1 MNLVPVDILDDLL
14 PVVIKN
20 LETLKKI
27 ERAQTAEDRGPH
39 GSSRIATNWQRRN
52 EMKMLRAIIRPEK
65 ESAVASALAQG
76 GFPAMTKW
84 DVLGRGKQQG
94 VQVGGQLYDEL
105 AKSMLM
111 VVIEDQQVEEA
122 VQIIQAAA
130 STGFPGDGRTFVSD
144 VDAAYT
150 LRTGQSGL

>member
-1 MNLVPVDILDDLL
+1 
-14 PVVIKN
+14 
-20 LETLKKI
+20 
-27 ERAQTAEDRGPH
+27 
-39 GSSRIATNWQRRN
+39 
-52 EMKMLRAIIRPEK
+52 MKMLRAVIRPEK

-76 GFPAMTKW
+76 GFSAMTKW

-111 VVIEDQQVEEA
+111 MVIEDSQVAEA
-122 VQIIQAAA
+122 VQIIQTAA

>member
-1 MNLVPVDILDDLL
+1 
-14 PVVIKN
+14 
-20 LETLKKI
+20 
-27 ERAQTAEDRGPH
+27 
-39 GSSRIATNWQRRN
+39 
-52 EMKMLRAIIRPEK
+52 
-65 ESAVASALAQG
+65 
-76 GFPAMTKW
+76 MTKW

-111 VVIEDQQVEEA
+111 MVIEDSQVEEA
-122 VQIIQAAA
+122 VQIIHTAA

-150 LRTGQSGL
+150 LRDRAKRPLETTEPDAGCKRGPLVFLRAGLIMSAIRRSLDSIDARTARR